1 MSIKSTYDFLLRV
14 LTPVTKGLFYLGLV
28 FLACMMFLTAA
39 DVIGRYFFNS
49 PVLGSFEITEY
60 LMVIVMATSLAYCG
74 IHKGHVV
81 IELISDRLSK
91 RAQITLGCV
100 TSFLSVVLFGI
111 IAWQTFI
118 YIGDMAASKVATTV
132 LRVPAW
138 PFVIVL
144 AVGFTVFFLVLL
156 LHFLEYLSKALNNE

>member
-1 MSIKSTYDFLLRV
+1 MSIKGIYDFLLRV
-14 LTPVTKGLFYLGLV
+14 LTPVTKMLFYLGLI
-28 FLACMMFLTAA
+28 FLGGMMFLTAA
-39 DVIGRYFFNS
+39 DVIGRYFLNS

-81 IELISDRLSK
+81 IELVSDRLSK

-100 TSFLSVVLFGI
+100 TSFLSLVLFGI

-118 YIGDMAASKVATTV
+118 YIGDMAASRVATTV
-132 LRVPAW
+132 LKISAW

-156 LHFLEYLSKALNNE
+156 LHFLEYLSKALSNE